1 MISFSNKI
9 KLVTLLAGFISMELE
24 ILGTRILTPIFGS
37 TIYVW
42 TSLIG
47 VTLIFLA
54 FGYWYGG
61 KLADKKKITINI
73 LGIIIFFLGAY
84 IVLFPYIS
92 KLLLVL
98 VIDLGIII
106 GPLISSFII
115 LSFPVFFLGF
125 VVPSSV
131 KLITQSLE
139 KVGTRAGEIYSLATI
154 GSIIGTFVTGFFLIP
169 YLGVTKS
176 SLITGISLMLLSSL
190 IMKPKL
196 RPLFLLIIPLLAVL
210 LITPSMPSE
219 ILETFNSYYNQVRVV
234 QHGEH
239 LRLYAGII
247 PQTAINIKTKEN
259 EISYIKYFE
268 VPFILN
274 YNYEKAL
281 MVGLAGGYN
290 AKQLVE
296 KYDIK
301 LDVIEIEPRMLDL
314 ARKYFYWEDEANVY
328 FDDAR
333 HYLRQ
338 SKDKY
343 DIIIYD
349 IGYVYPAWHLYTK
362 EAFQEMYNHL
372 SPDGMLLF
380 NVFTAKEG
388 KYSQLTQTLYK
399 TLQQVFYDIIILRNP
414 DGNPKETQSM
424 VILASKE
431 RIDEKKLIFL
441 LNDSQYSG
449 PPIEKIIEDNSTF
462 RADENIGVTTDDHPL
477 AEFYDYKN
485 LGDWGTVGKSSLS
498 YFLPY

>member
-1 MISFSNKI
+1 MNNSSNKI

-54 FGYWYGG
+54 LGYWYGG
-61 KLADKKKITINI
+61 KLADKKKITINV

-169 YLGVTKS
+169 YLGVTMS
-176 SLITGISLMLLSSL
+176 ALVTGIGLMLLSSF
-190 IMKPKL
+190 IIKPKF
-196 RPLFLLIIPLLAVL
+196 RILFLLIIPLLA
-210 LITPSMPSE
+210 TPLMASSVPPE
-219 ILETFNSYYNQVRVV
+219 ILESFDSHYGQIRII
-234 QHGEH
+234 QHGDH
-239 LRLYAGII
+239 LRLFMGIV

-259 EISYIKYFE
+259 EIGYIRYFE
-268 VPFILN
+268 IPFILN
-274 YNYEKAL
+274 YNYEKVL
-281 MVGLAGGYN
+281 MIGLAGGYN
-290 AKQLVE
+290 AKQLVK
-296 KYDIK
+296 KYDIE

-314 ARKYFYWEDEANVY
+314 AKRYFYWEDEANVY

-333 HYLRQ
+333 HFLRQ
-338 SKDKY
+338 TQDKY
-343 DIIIYD
+343 DVVIYD
-349 IGYVYPAWHLYTK
+349 LGYVHPAWHLYTK
-362 EAFQEMYNHL
+362 EAFQEMNNHL
-372 SPDGMLLF
+372 NQDGILLF
-380 NVFTAKEG
+380 NVFAAKEG
-388 KYSQLTQTLYK
+388 EYSKLTQTLYK

-414 DGNPKETQSM
+414 GIDPKETHPM
-424 VILASKE
+424 VFLASKK
-431 RIDEKKLIFL
+431 RIDEKTLISL

-449 PPIEKIIEDNSTF
+449 ASIEKIIEDNSTF
-462 RADENIGVTTDDHPL
+462 QVDENIELTTDDHPL

-485 LGDWGTVGKSSLS
+485 WEDWGIIGKNSLS